1 MNSLAALQNFV
12 VMQVPWQVLTVDI
25 VLTAL
30 CALILK
36 FFYIRFGQSLSNRSR
51 LANNFVAIAVT
62 TALVITIVKSSLA
75 LSLGLVGALSIVRFR
90 TAIKDPEELS
100 YLFLSIAVG
109 LGFGANQR
117 MVTILAFGVILG
129 ILGVQK
135 MISGKFQPQDNLY
148 LNLNL
153 PTKNFNL
160 KKLLGLLAK
169 HTKKIDLKKI
179 RTEKKLA
186 QVAGRV
192 EFANSASLD
201 TLLKSLKKTYPKIEI
216 SLIDTDSLGS

>member
-1 MNSLAALQNFV
+1 MNSLEALQNFV
-12 VMQVPWQVLTVDI
+12 VIQVPWQVLVVDI
-25 VLTAL
+25 VLTAI

-36 FFYIRFGQSLSNRSR
+36 FFYIKFGQSLSNRSR

-100 YLFLSIAVG
+100 YLFLSIALG

-117 MVTILAFGVILG
+117 MVTIIAFGVILG
-129 ILGVQK
+129 ILFVQK
-135 MISGKFQPQDNLY
+135 LMGGNFQPKDNLY

-153 PTKNFNL
+153 PIKNFDL
-160 KKLLGLLAK
+160 KKLLKLLSK
-169 HTKKIDLKKI
+169 HTKKVDLKKI

-192 EFANSASLD
+192 EFNDSSDLD
-201 TLLKSLKKTYPKIEI
+201 SLLKSLKKTYPKIEV